1 MLLLNCLAVG
11 VFLFSEHAEQ
21 RIVAQ
26 ARKSSDF
33 QRLVASGADVYLYTT
48 LSPCAKTSPDCAGE
62 IRKLTRDFD
71 IERTLMVYDNDYD
84 VEGSGLLQDS
94 KDILNKARLD
104 SNFDWVKT
112 GKQRAQKLL
121 FTHKIWTS
129 VVSI

>member
-71 IERTLMVYDNDYD
+71 IKRTLMVYDTDYD
-84 VEGSGLLQDS
+84 VDEADMWQDS
-94 KDILNKARLD
+94 SVIVKKGRLD
-104 SNFDWVKT
+104 SNFDLVKT
-112 GKQRAQKLL
+112 GN
-121 FTHKIWTS
+121 
-129 VVSI
+129 